1 MAKLKGVIF
10 DVDGTLTSTNKLIFA
25 SFNHVSQKYLNRS
38 FSDDELIKFFG
49 PTEDVILK
57 QWCGDNYESARK
69 DYYGYYSENH
79 SMADLYPGMLNV
91 LNYLKE
97 KNVLLSIYTGKGE
110 EAANIT
116 LKKLGIFSYFDMVIT
131 GDDVQ
136 EHKPS
141 PEGITL
147 FLDKFNLK
155 KENAIIIGDAPTDI
169 IAANSAGI
177 KVASVI
183 WDSYAKDKVLKLKS
197 DFVFETVSE
206 LFEFLKE
213 NT

>member
-1 MAKLKGVIF
+1 MAKFKGVIF

-69 DYYGYYSENH
+69 DYYDYYSENH

-97 KNVLLSIYTGKGE
+97 KNVLLSIYTGKGK

-116 LKKLGIFSYFDMVIT
+116 LKKLDIFSYFDMVIT

-147 FLDKFNLK
+147 FLDKFNLEK
-155 KENAIIIGDAPTDI
+155 GNAIIVGDAPTDI